1 MEKKALGRGLE
12 ALIPTSK
19 PAPMPELPEVQHL
32 RINAIVPNRYQPR
45 QTFSPQELSE
55 LTASLKQ
62 SGLLQPVL
70 VRRKGDGMYE
80 LISGER
86 RWRAAKEAGLE
97 TIQAII
103 RNCTDEESI
112 VLALIENLQRQDLNP
127 IDTARAYHRMMNE
140 FGLTQDIIAQ
150 RVGCERSSIANAVRL
165 LNLPVDVQHLIHDLK
180 SSGCLAQKTGVDL
193 GGITGKDHHQNTDQD
208 DDIPG
213 DDDDHQPAGDHFN
226 DGKGDKSGGDEEFVS
241 DGVEVSAQLGPLVG
255 QACNEAVQAVCD
267 PCYGKS
273 DKGPFEVF
281 IDDENDEEGNQEDSR

>member
-32 RINAIVPNRYQPR
+32 RTNAIVPNRYQPR
-45 QTFSPQELSE
+45 QKFSPQELAE
-55 LTASLKQ
+55 LIASLKQ
-62 SGLLQPVL
+62 SGLLQPIL

-127 IDTARAYHRMMNE
+127 IDAARAYQRMMNE

-150 RVGCERSSIANAVRL
+150 RIGCERSSIANAVRL
-165 LNLPVDVQHLIHDLK
+165 LNLPVDVQHLIESGEL
-180 SSGCLAQKTGVDL
+180 SSG
-193 GGITGKDHHQNTDQD
+193 H
-208 DDIPG
+208 
-213 DDDDHQPAGDHFN
+213 
-226 DGKGDKSGGDEEFVS
+226 
-241 DGVEVSAQLGPLVG
+241 
-255 QACNEAVQAVCD
+255 
-267 PCYGKS
+267 
-273 DKGPFEVF
+273 
-281 IDDENDEEGNQEDSR
+281 

>member
-1 MEKKALGRGLE
+1 MEKKALGRGLD

-32 RINAIVPNRYQPR
+32 RTDAIVPNRYQPR
-45 QTFSPQELSE
+45 QTFSPQELAE

-62 SGLLQPVL
+62 SGLLQPIL

-86 RWRAAKEAGLE
+86 RWRAAKQAGLE

-127 IDTARAYHRMMNE
+127 IDAARAYHRMMNE

-150 RVGCERSSIANAVRL
+150 RVGCERSSVANTVRL
-165 LNLPVDVQHLIHDLK
+165 LNLPVDVQRLIESGKLSTGHAKVILGLTSPDDQLK
-180 SSGCLAQKTGVDL
+180 
-193 GGITGKDHHQNTDQD
+193 
-208 DDIPG
+208 
-213 DDDDHQPAGDHFN
+213 F
-226 DGKGDKSGGDEEFVS
+226 
-241 DGVEVSAQLGPLVG
+241 AQLVESRGLSVRETEKLIQSSILGRKRARLEPRRSPWSDVEERLRKRLGTKVTILKG
-255 QACNEAVQAVCD
+255 RRGGKVIIHYFSPPELDGILEALL
-267 PCYGKS
+267 S
-273 DKGPFEVF
+273 
-281 IDDENDEEGNQEDSR
+281 